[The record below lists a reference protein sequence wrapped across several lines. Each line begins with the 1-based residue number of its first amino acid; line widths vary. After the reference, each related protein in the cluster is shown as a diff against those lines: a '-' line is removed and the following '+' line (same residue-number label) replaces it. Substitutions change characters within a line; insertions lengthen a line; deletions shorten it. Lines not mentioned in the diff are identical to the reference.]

1 LAAGFVNIG
10 NNIYCGNVG
19 KYYADKL
26 GEEGFGGFRVAPL
39 TPASLSGKRLDLNPL
54 P

>member
-10 NNIYCGNVG
+10 NNIYCGNVE

-26 GEEGFGGFRVAPL
+26 GEEGFGGVRNIQP
-39 TPASLSGKRLDLNPL
+39 
-54 P
+54 